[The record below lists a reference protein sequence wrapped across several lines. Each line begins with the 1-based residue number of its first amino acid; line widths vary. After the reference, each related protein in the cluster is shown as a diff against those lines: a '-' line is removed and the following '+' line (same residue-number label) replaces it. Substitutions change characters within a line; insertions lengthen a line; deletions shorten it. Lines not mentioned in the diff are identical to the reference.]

1 MSNTGRWT
9 ASPQYNADME
19 MAEYILEI
27 LRSQPFVVMSWGFN
41 SARVIENGIAFYVQG
56 YLHKGRVEVVYDEG
70 WDLFVVRTLNADGS
84 VKEKQEGIYADG
96 LVSTIDNM
104 VEHCEN
110 YKQRVSRDYGL
121 LN

>member
-1 MSNTGRWT
+1 
-9 ASPQYNADME
+9 ME
-19 MAEYILEI
+19 MAKYILEI
-27 LRSQPFVVMSWGFN
+27 LKSQPFVVMSWGFH

-84 VKEKQEGIYADG
+84 VKEQQEGIYADG